1 MKRLLIIFLLAL
13 LTINLSGCVWI
24 CPKPEIVI
32 IEKKIPVPVKCDAPA
47 INTPTEYPFDRA
59 KKEMTTFEK
68 LRLAISE
75 LEIYRG
81 YTKELEAVKN
91 KCTAD
96 PATTK
101 IQ

>member
-1 MKRLLIIFLLAL
+1 M
-13 LTINLSGCVWI
+13 

-32 IEKKIPVPVKCDAPA
+32 VEKKVPVAVKCDAPA
-47 INTPTEYPFDRA
+47 VNTPTEYPFDKA

-68 LRLAISE
+68 LRLAIAE

-81 YTKELEAVKN
+81 YTKELVAVKD

-96 PATTK
+96 PSTTK
-101 IQ
+101 IK